1 MRATGVIQLVL
12 AAGAV
17 ALGIAA
23 AQGTAH
29 DSTHP
34 FTAPR
39 ARLGPQ
45 AQAVVQSSEAAATAI
60 PKVYGSIT
68 ATPGGTLVF
77 QPEGRPPLRE
87 AVRPPAWT
95 LAQVTGSPRGT
106 ADGIALDFG
115 KPDFNGTL
123 VFGLVPYQDTR
134 YPQPVYRTSVPI
146 TAGKAAI
153 NIKTSLTERYDM
165 VGWAK
170 AGTGVLGYR
179 VISQTGGM
187 IYDGRVRFKGTGPFE
202 IDVTMIEGPFV
213 ANVTPE
219 QAVVWF
225 RLDRPAPCS
234 LVVGSRTVPCREGE
248 ARQELTIDKLQPGT
262 TYPYRVQYGGHEEAY
277 GFRTAPAPGSRKPF
291 VFAYASDS
299 RGGQGGGE
307 RAFSG
312 PNAYI
317 VRRLMAVTMG
327 RKAAFMQF
335 TGDLVGGYVNSP
347 DALAFELA
355 NWKRAIEPQAHW
367 MPVYTTLGNHDS
379 VLREFSGEGAPPIRI
394 DRFPFETESAEAIFA
409 REMVNPEN
417 GPASEDGAALDP
429 DPNAVDFPS
438 YRRNVYWYEHD
449 NVAMIVLNSDY
460 WFAPTIAQTPQ
471 SGGNLHG
478 YLMDQQMA
486 WLDRTLTALE
496 RRAAVDHVFIT
507 THTPIFPN
515 GGHVG
520 DAMWYN
526 GNNVPRPTIAGTP
539 VARGIV
545 ERRDE
550 LLTLIQGHP
559 KVVAV
564 LTGDEHNYNRM
575 RLDATVPIYPEGWD
589 KPRVRLARPF
599 FQINNGAAGAPYYAK
614 DVTPWSA
621 VVQGFSTQ
629 HAICLFYVDGPRVRL
644 ETVNPETLEVLDRVV
659 LR

>member
-1 MRATGVIQLVL
+1 MMTTRSSRRVLVS
-12 AAGAV
+12 AAV
-17 ALGIAA
+17 ALGVVAVCVTAFGSYRAFAA
-23 AQGTAH
+23 
-29 DSTHP
+29 
-34 FTAPR
+34 
-39 ARLGPQ
+39 PQ
-45 AQAVVQSSEAAATAI
+45 ARAVVQSPAPAVPAI
-60 PKVYGSIT
+60 PRVYANIT
-68 ATPGGTLVF
+68 ATPQGRLIY
-77 QPEGRPPLRE
+77 QPEGRPVLTE
-87 AVRPPAWT
+87 AVRPPVWT
-95 LAQVTGSPRGT
+95 LAQVRGNPRGT

-115 KPDFNGTL
+115 RPDFNGTL
-123 VFGLVPYQDTR
+123 VFGLLPYADTR
-134 YPQPVYRTSVPI
+134 YPQPVYRASVPI
-146 TAGKAAI
+146 AAGKAEI
-153 NIKTSLTERYDM
+153 NIKTSITERYDI

-187 IYDGRVRFKGTGPFE
+187 IYDGRVRFKGTGPFD

-213 ANVTPE
+213 ANVTPT

-225 RLDRPAPCS
+225 QLDRPAPCS
-234 LVVGSRTVPCREGE
+234 LVVGTRTVPCREGK
-248 ARQELTIDKLQPGT
+248 ARQELTIDRLKPGT
-262 TYPYRVQYGGHEEAY
+262 DYAYRVQYGGNEEAY
-277 GFRTAPAPGSRKPF
+277 GFRTAPAPGSRKLV

-317 VRRLMAVTMG
+317 IRRLMAVAQN

-335 TGDLVGGYVNSP
+335 TGDLVGGYANSP

-355 NWKRAIEPQAHW
+355 NWRRAIEPQAHW
-367 MPVYTTLGNHDS
+367 LPVYTTMGNHDS
-379 VLREFSGEGAPPIRI
+379 IQREFSGEGVPPIRI
-394 DRFPFETESAEAIFA
+394 DRFPFETESAEAVFA

-429 DPNAVDFPS
+429 DPKAIDFPS
-438 YRRNVYWYEHD
+438 YRRNVYWYQHD
-449 NVAMIVLNSDY
+449 NTAMVVLNSDY

-496 RRAAVDHVFIT
+496 RNGTVDHVFLT
-507 THTPIFPN
+507 THTPVFPN

-520 DAMWYN
+520 DAMWYR
-526 GNNVPRPTIAGTP
+526 GNNAQRPTIAGTP
-539 VARGIV
+539 VAKGII
-545 ERRDE
+545 ERRDD
-550 LLTLIQGHP
+550 LLTLIQSHP
-559 KVVAV
+559 KVLAV

-575 RLDATVPIYPEGWD
+575 RLDEMVPIYPEGWD
-589 KPRVRLARPF
+589 KPRVPLKRPF
-599 FQINNGAAGAPYYAK
+599 FQVNNGAAGAPYYAQ

-621 VVQGFSTQ
+621 AVRGFSTQ
-629 HAICLFYVDGPRVRL
+629 HAICLFYVEGLKVRL

>member
-1 MRATGVIQLVL
+1 MVTTRASRRALVSAAVLLGV
-12 AAGAV
+12 V
-17 ALGIAA
+17 ALFVTAFGSYRAFAA
-23 AQGTAH
+23 
-29 DSTHP
+29 
-34 FTAPR
+34 
-39 ARLGPQ
+39 PQ
-45 AQAVVQSSEAAATAI
+45 AQAAVRSPAPATPVI
-60 PKVYGSIT
+60 PRVYANIT
-68 ATPGGTLVF
+68 ATPQGRLIF
-77 QPEGRPPLRE
+77 QPAGRPVLTE
-87 AVRPPAWT
+87 AVRPPVWT
-95 LAQVTGSPRGT
+95 LAQVRGNPGGT
-106 ADGIALDFG
+106 ANGIALDFG
-115 KPDFNGTL
+115 RPDFNGTL
-123 VFGLVPYQDTR
+123 IFGLLPFADTR

-146 TAGKAAI
+146 TGGKAEI
-153 NIKTSLTERYDM
+153 NIKTSITERYDM

-187 IYDGRVRFKGTGPFE
+187 IHDGRVRFKGTGPFDV
-202 IDVTMIEGPFV
+202 DVTMIEGPFV
-213 ANVTPE
+213 ANVTPN

-225 RLDRPAPCS
+225 QLDRPAPCS
-234 LVVGSRTVPCREGE
+234 LVVGTRTVPCREGK
-248 ARQELTIDKLQPGT
+248 ARQELTIDKLKPGT
-262 TYPYRVQYGGHEEAY
+262 DYPYRVQYGGHEETY

-317 VRRLMAVTMG
+317 IRRLMAVTTV

-367 MPVYTTLGNHDS
+367 LPVYTTIGNHDS
-379 VLREFSGEGAPPIRI
+379 VQREFSGEGAPAIRI
-394 DRFPFETESAEAIFA
+394 DRFPFETESMEAVFA

-417 GPASEDGAALDP
+417 GPSSEDGSALDP
-429 DPNAVDFPS
+429 DPNAIDFPS
-438 YRRNVYWYEHD
+438 YRRNVYWYQHG
-449 NVAMIVLNSDY
+449 NMAMVVLNSDY

-496 RRAAVDHVFIT
+496 RRPSVDHVFIT
-507 THTPIFPN
+507 VHTPVFPN

-526 GNNVPRPTIAGTP
+526 GNNTPRPTIAGTP
-539 VARGIV
+539 VAKGII
-545 ERRDE
+545 ERRDD
-550 LLTLIQGHP
+550 LLTLIQKHS
-559 KVVAV
+559 KVIAV
-564 LTGDEHNYNRM
+564 LTGDEHNYNRT
-575 RLDATVPIYPEGWD
+575 RLDETVPIYPEKWD
-589 KPRVRLARPF
+589 KPKVVLKRPF
-599 FQINNGAAGAPYYAK
+599 FQVNNGAAGAPYYAQ

-621 VVQGFSTQ
+621 AVSGFSTQ
-629 HAICLFYVDGPRVRL
+629 HAICLFYVEGLKVRL
-644 ETVNPETLEVLDRVV
+644 ETVNPETLEVLDRAV

>member
-1 MRATGVIQLVL
+1 MMTTRSSRRVLVS
-12 AAGAV
+12 AAVALGAV
-17 ALGIAA
+17 ALFMTAFNSYRAFAA
-23 AQGTAH
+23 
-29 DSTHP
+29 
-34 FTAPR
+34 
-39 ARLGPQ
+39 PQ
-45 AQAVVQSSEAAATAI
+45 ARAAVQSPATAAPAI
-60 PKVYGSIT
+60 PRVYANIT
-68 ATPGGTLVF
+68 ATPQGKLIF
-77 QPEGRPPLRE
+77 QPEGRPVLTE
-87 AVRPPAWT
+87 AVRPPVWT
-95 LAQVTGSPRGT
+95 LAQVRGNPSGT
-106 ADGIALDFG
+106 ANGIALDFG
-115 KPDFNGTL
+115 RPDFNGTL
-123 VFGLVPYQDTR
+123 IFGLIPYRDTR

-146 TAGKAAI
+146 AGGKAEI
-153 NIKTSLTERYDM
+153 NIKTSITERYDM

-179 VISQTGGM
+179 VISQSGGM
-187 IYDGRVRFKGTGPFE
+187 IYDGRVRFKGIGPF
-202 IDVTMIEGPFV
+202 DVGVTMIEGPFV
-213 ANVTPE
+213 ANVTPN
-219 QAVVWF
+219 QSVIWF
-225 RLDRPAPCS
+225 QLDRPAPCS
-234 LVVGSRTVPCREGE
+234 LIVADRTVPCRAGE
-248 ARQELTIDKLQPGT
+248 ARQELIVDKLKPGT
-262 TYPYRVQYGGHEEAY
+262 DYAYRVRYGGYEEAY

-317 VRRLMAVTMG
+317 IRRLMAVAMD

-367 MPVYTTLGNHDS
+367 LPVYTTMGNHDS
-379 VLREFSGEGAPPIRI
+379 IQREFSGEGAPPIRI
-394 DRFPFETESAEAIFA
+394 DRFPFKTESAEAVFA

-429 DPNAVDFPS
+429 DPTAIDFPS
-438 YRRNVYWYEHD
+438 YRRNVYWYQHD
-449 NVAMIVLNSDY
+449 NMAMVVLNADY
-460 WFAPTIAQTPQ
+460 WFAPTIVQTPQ

-486 WLDRTLTALE
+486 WLARTLAALE
-496 RRAAVDHVFIT
+496 RNAAVDHVFLT
-507 THTPIFPN
+507 THTPVFPN

-520 DAMWYN
+520 DAMWYR
-526 GNNVPRPTIAGTP
+526 GNNAPRPTIAGTP
-539 VARGIV
+539 VAKGII

-550 LLTLIQGHP
+550 LLTLIQSHP

-564 LTGDEHNYNRM
+564 LTGDEHNYSRM
-575 RLDATVPIYPEGWD
+575 RLNKTVPIYPEKWD
-589 KPRVRLARPF
+589 KPRVVLTRPF
-599 FQINNGAAGAPYYAK
+599 FQVNNGAAGAPYYAQ

-621 VVQGFSTQ
+621 AVRVFSTQ
-629 HAICLFYVDGPRVRL
+629 HAICLFYVEGLKVRL